1 MSFMRS
7 PYYVWH
13 DEQNIHL
20 PNMMSFKEFDAL
32 VVMRMAELAAKEKT
46 ALKKAIK
53 NAITNHCGN
62 FGCDALCKLQKKKS
76 AMDIVEA
83 FAKQLKKKGKAK

>member
-1 MSFMRS
+1 MSFMRN

-13 DEQNIHL
+13 DGQNIHL
-20 PNMMSFKEFDAL
+20 PENMSIKAFDIL
-32 VVMRMAELAAKEKT
+32 VAMRMAELVTKKKL
-46 ALKKAIK
+46 ALKRAIK
-53 NAITNHCGN
+53 DAITNHSGN

-83 FAKQLKKKGKAK
+83 FAKQLKKRKSK